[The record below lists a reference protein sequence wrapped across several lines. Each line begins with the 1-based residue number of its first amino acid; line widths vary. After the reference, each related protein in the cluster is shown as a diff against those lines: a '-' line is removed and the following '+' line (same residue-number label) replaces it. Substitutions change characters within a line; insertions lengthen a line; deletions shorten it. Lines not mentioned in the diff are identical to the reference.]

1 METEELRTIWVC
13 LGVPGSGKTTWSL
26 EQLAKHPGRY
36 KRVNRDSIRYMIDG
50 ERKNWESETFITD
63 LRNTVVDRALRKN
76 YDVIVDDTNFRGSNW
91 TAICEIAK
99 NVGNVRVIEK
109 FFNIDLKEALDRN
122 EKRQKRVPEDVIRNF
137 YKKYINGKPITPR
150 DVFFPRTIPDYP
162 VSDPDKIDAVIVD
175 VDGTVAHHINRSPYD
190 MSNVLDD
197 YPDEPICSLVRV
209 LSKTY
214 TILFVSGRE
223 DCAREDTETWFQVND
238 LPYSKIFM
246 RKTGDNRKDTCI
258 KREIYE
264 ADIEPFYNVKYVL
277 DDRRSVVDAWRKMN
291 LCCLQVAPGDF

>member
-1 METEELRTIWVC
+1 MDTEELRTIWVC

-26 EQLAKHPGRY
+26 EQLAKYPGRY

-50 ERKNWESETFITD
+50 ERKDWDSETLITD
-63 LRNTVVDRALRKN
+63 LRNTVIDRSLRKN

-109 FFNIDLKEALDRN
+109 FFSIDLKEALERN
-122 EKRQKRVPEDVIRNF
+122 EKRQKRVPEDVIRSF
-137 YKKYINGKPITPR
+137 YKKYIIGKPITPR
-150 DVFFPRTIPDYP
+150 DVFFPRVIQEYPD
-162 VSDPDKIDAVIVD
+162 SDPDKTDAIIVD
-175 VDGTVAHHINRSPYD
+175 VDGTVAHHLNRSPYD
-190 MSNVLDD
+190 MSKVLDD
-197 YPDEPICSLVRV
+197 YPDTPICSLVRV

-223 DCAREDTETWFQVND
+223 DCAREDTELWFQVHD
-238 LPYSKIFM
+238 IPYLKLFM

-264 ADIEPFYNVKYVL
+264 ADIEPFYNVKYIL
-277 DDRRSVVDAWRKMN
+277 DDRRTVVDFWRKMN
-291 LCCLQVAPGDF
+291 LCCLQVASGDF